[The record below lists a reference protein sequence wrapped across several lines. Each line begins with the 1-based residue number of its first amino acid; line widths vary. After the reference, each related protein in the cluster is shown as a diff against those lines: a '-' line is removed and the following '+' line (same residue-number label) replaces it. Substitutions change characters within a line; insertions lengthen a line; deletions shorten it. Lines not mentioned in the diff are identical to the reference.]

1 VRSIIESSLRFRGLV
16 IGVAAGMVLIGVV
29 QLRTMPA
36 DVVPEFVPPY
46 VQVQTEA
53 LGLSAAEVEQLITVP
68 LEADL
73 LAGVAWLDR
82 IESESVPGLSS
93 VFMYFKPG
101 TDLLRAR
108 QVVAERLTQAAGLPH
123 VSKPPAMLQP
133 LSSNNRLMMVALSSK
148 DLPLMDVSVLAR
160 WTIRPRLLGIEGVA
174 NVSIWGQRERQL
186 QVQVDPAKLRDKGVS
201 LLQVISTTGNALW
214 VSPLSFLEAS
224 SPGTGGFIDTPNQRL
239 GIQHILPIS
248 SAADLA
254 QVPIEPV
261 DATSG
266 AVPAGLRLGDVAT
279 VIENHQPLIGDAVV
293 DDGAGLFLVIEK
305 FPNANTL
312 EVTRGVEDALEAL
325 RPGLGSV
332 TVDPTIFRPATFI
345 EQAESNLALAFLLAL
360 VLVAFA
366 LGAFVF
372 DWRAGLIG
380 LVAIPVSLVAAT
392 LVLYVLGATLNLM
405 IVAGLVIAIVVVV
418 DDAVVGTDNVL
429 RRLQNPRDGDADLS
443 TAAILVE
450 STLEVRRALVYA
462 TAIIAVALVP
472 LVFTGGTAGAFLPH
486 VALAYLAAVV
496 VSMIV
501 ALTVTPALGLVLLSR
516 WPAERRES
524 PIVRALRGGYQA
536 ALARITHKPRAV
548 LAVAGAIALA
558 AILVVPLTT
567 QSFIPAFR
575 DRALLI
581 HWDGPPGT
589 SLPEMNR
596 IVARASQELRA
607 LPGIRSVGGHVGR
620 AIASDRVVGSNSGE
634 LWVGM
639 DPAADYD
646 ATYAGI
652 KSVVGGYPGL
662 RHTIST
668 FPNERIAQVLS
679 GPDKDL
685 VVRVYGEDLDVL
697 RSKAAE
703 VKKAMSGIEGVTD
716 AAVDSPTNQPTLEVE
731 IDLPKAQAQ
740 GIKAG
745 DVRRAAATLLS
756 GLQVG
761 SLFEDQKV
769 FEVVV
774 WGTPE
779 IRRSLSSVRDL
790 LLETPSGGHVRLGD
804 VAEVRIASS
813 PDRIQREGVTR
824 RIDVGANVRGRDIG
838 AVVRDVQAAIGRVEF
853 PFEHHAEILGGYAER
868 QADRDRL
875 IALGVGAAILVFL
888 LLQAA
893 FGSWRLAATVF
904 LTLPAA
910 LLGGLLVAVA
920 AGGVISLGSIAGF
933 IAVFGLAAR
942 SSVLLISHYQTLEQE
957 EGEKSRLELMLRGS
971 RERLGPTLTTAV
983 ASLLAVL
990 PFVLLGDQAGFEMVH
1005 PMALVMV
1012 GGLIASTL
1020 ITLFVIPVLYLRS
1033 GPSPEAA
1040 PSTTQLIDQPGLSP
1054 A

>member
-1 VRSIIESSLRFRGLV
+1 VRSIIESSLRFRGVV
-16 IGVAAGMVLIGVV
+16 IGLAAGLVLIGVV
-29 QLRTMPA
+29 QLRMMPA
-36 DVVPEFVPPY
+36 DVVPEFLPPY

-93 VFMYFKPG
+93 VVMYFQPG

-133 LSSNNRLMMVALSSK
+133 LSSSNRLMMVGLSSK
-148 DLPLMDVSVLAR
+148 ELSLMDVSVLAR

-186 QVQVDPAKLRDKGVS
+186 QVQVDPAKLRDRGVS
-201 LLQVISTTGNALW
+201 LLQVISTTGNSLW

-254 QVPIEPV
+254 QVPIEP
-261 DATSG
+261 ANPTSS
-266 AVPAGLRLGDVAT
+266 AVPGGLRLGDVAT
-279 VIENHQPLIGDAVV
+279 VVEDHQPLIGDAVV

-332 TVDPTIFRPATFI
+332 TIDPTVFRPATFI
-345 EQAESNLALAFLLAL
+345 EQVESNLVLAFLLAL
-360 VLVAFA
+360 VLIA
-366 LGAFVF
+366 LVIGAFVF

-380 LVAIPVSLVAAT
+380 LLAITVSLVAAA

-429 RRLQNPRDGDADLS
+429 RRLQDRRDGDADLS
-443 TAAILVE
+443 TAAIVVE
-450 STLEVRRALVYA
+450 STLEVRRPLVYG
-462 TAIIAVALVP
+462 TAIIATALVP
-472 LVFTGGTAGAFLPH
+472 LIFTGGLAGAFLPH

-496 VSMIV
+496 VSSVV
-501 ALTVTPALGLVLLSR
+501 ALTVTPALGLVLVSR

-524 PIVRALRGGYQA
+524 PLVRGLRRGYQA
-536 ALARITHKPRAV
+536 ALARIVHRPRTV
-548 LAVAGAIALA
+548 LAATGLVVLAG
-558 AILVVPLTT
+558 ILVVPFTSQAL
-567 QSFIPAFR
+567 IPAFR
-575 DRALLI
+575 DRTLLI
-581 HWDGPPGT
+581 HWDGPAGT

-596 IVARASQELRA
+596 VVARASQELRS

-620 AIASDRVVGSNSGE
+620 AIASDQVVGSNSGE
-634 LWVGM
+634 LWVTM

-652 KSVVGGYPGL
+652 KSVVAGYPGL
-662 RHTIST
+662 HRTINT
-668 FPNERIAQVLS
+668 FSNERISQVLS
-679 GPDKDL
+679 GSDKDL
-685 VVRVYGEDLDVL
+685 VVRVYGEDLEVL

-703 VKKAMSGIEGVTD
+703 LSKAMSGIEGVTD
-716 AAVDSPTNQPTLEVE
+716 ATVDSPINQPTLEVQ
-731 IDLPKAQAQ
+731 IDLPKAQAL

-745 DVRRAAATLLS
+745 DIRRAAATLMS

-779 IRRSLSSVRDL
+779 IRRSLSSVQDL
-790 LLETPSGGHVRLGD
+790 LIETPTGGSVRLGD

-824 RIDVGANVRGRDIG
+824 RIDVGANVRGRDIT
-838 AVVRDVQAAIGRVEF
+838 AVAGDVQAAIAQVEF
-853 PFEHHAEILGGYAER
+853 PFEHHAEILGGYVDRE
-868 QADRDRL
+868 ADRDRL
-875 IALGVGAAILVFL
+875 IALGVAAAILVFL

-893 FGSWRLAATVF
+893 FGSWRLAAMVL
-904 LTLPAA
+904 LTFPAA
-910 LLGGLLVAVA
+910 LLGGLVVAGA
-920 AGGVISLGSIAGF
+920 AGGTISLGSIAGF
-933 IAVFGLAAR
+933 IAVFGFAAR
-942 SSVLLISHYQTLEQE
+942 SSVLLIGHYQTLEREVGQVF
-957 EGEKSRLELMLRGS
+957 GLDLILRGS

-983 ASLLAVL
+983 ATSVAVL
-990 PFVLLGDQAGFEMVH
+990 PFVILGGQAGFEIVH

-1012 GGLIASTL
+1012 GGLVASTL
-1020 ITLFVIPVLYLRS
+1020 INLFVVPVLYLRF
-1033 GPSPEAA
+1033 GASPEAA
-1040 PSTTQLIDQPGLSP
+1040 ASVTQLIDQPSLSP

>member
-1 VRSIIESSLRFRGLV
+1 MRSIIEGSLRFRGVV
-16 IGVAAGMVLIGVV
+16 IGLAVGLVLIGVV

-36 DVVPEFVPPY
+36 DVVPEFLPPY

-93 VFMYFKPG
+93 VVMYFQPG

-133 LSSNNRLMMVALSSK
+133 LSSNNRLMMVGLSSK
-148 DLPLMDVSVLAR
+148 ELSLMDVSVLAR

-186 QVQVDPAKLRDKGVS
+186 QVQVDPAKLRDRGVS
-201 LLQVISTTGNALW
+201 LLQVISTTGNSLW

-254 QVPIEPV
+254 QVPIEP
-261 DATSG
+261 ASPTSS
-266 AVPAGLRLGDVAT
+266 AVPGGLRLGDVAT
-279 VIENHQPLIGDAVV
+279 VVEDHQPLIGDAVV

-332 TVDPTIFRPATFI
+332 TIDPTVFRPATFI
-345 EQAESNLALAFLLAL
+345 EQVESNLTLAFLLAL
-360 VLVAFA
+360 VLIA
-366 LGAFVF
+366 LVIGAFVF

-380 LVAIPVSLVAAT
+380 LLAITVSLVAAA

-429 RRLQNPRDGDADLS
+429 RRLQDRRDGDADLS
-443 TAAILVE
+443 MTAIVVE
-450 STLEVRRALVYA
+450 STLEVRRPLVYG
-462 TAIIAVALVP
+462 TAIIATALVP
-472 LVFTGGTAGAFLPH
+472 LIFTGGLAGAFLPH

-496 VSMIV
+496 VSLVV
-501 ALTVTPALGLVLLSR
+501 ALTVTPALALVLLSR

-524 PIVRALRGGYQA
+524 PLVRALRRGYQA
-536 ALARITHKPRAV
+536 ALARIVHRPRTV
-548 LAVAGAIALA
+548 LAAVGVVVLAG
-558 AILVVPLTT
+558 ILVVPFTS
-567 QSFIPAFR
+567 QSLIPAFR
-575 DRALLI
+575 DRTLLI
-581 HWDGPPGT
+581 HWDGPAGT

-596 IVARASQELRA
+596 VVARASQELRS
-607 LPGIRSVGGHVGR
+607 LPGIASVGGHVGR
-620 AIASDRVVGSNSGE
+620 AIASDQVVGSNSGE
-634 LWVGM
+634 LWVTM

-652 KSVVGGYPGL
+652 KSVVAGYPGL
-662 RHTIST
+662 RRTINT
-668 FPNERIAQVLS
+668 FSNERISQVLAGS
-679 GPDKDL
+679 DKDL
-685 VVRVYGEDLDVL
+685 VVRVYGEDLEVL

-703 VKKAMSGIEGVTD
+703 LSKAMSGIEGVTD
-716 AAVDSPTNQPTLEVE
+716 ATVDSPVNQPTLEVQ
-731 IDLPKAQAQ
+731 IDLPKAQAL

-745 DVRRAAATLLS
+745 DIRRAAATLMS

-779 IRRSLSSVRDL
+779 IRQSLSSVRDL
-790 LLETPSGGHVRLGD
+790 LIETPTGGSVRLGD
-804 VAEVRIASS
+804 VADVRIASS

-824 RIDVGANVRGRDIG
+824 RIDVGANVQGRDIG
-838 AVVRDVQAAIGRVEF
+838 AVARDVQAAIARVEF
-853 PFEHHAEILGGYAER
+853 PFEHHAEILGGYADRE
-868 QADRDRL
+868 ADRDRL
-875 IALGVGAAILVFL
+875 IALGVAAAILVFL

-904 LTLPAA
+904 LTFPVA
-910 LLGGLLVAVA
+910 LLGGLVVAGA
-920 AGGVISLGSIAGF
+920 AGGTISLGSIAGF
-933 IAVFGLAAR
+933 IAVFGFAAR
-942 SSVLLISHYQTLEQE
+942 SSVLLIGHFKTLERE
-957 EGEKSRLELMLRGS
+957 EGQSFGLELILRGS

-983 ASLLAVL
+983 ATMLAVL
-990 PFVLLGDQAGFEMVH
+990 PFVILGGQAGFEIVH

-1012 GGLIASTL
+1012 GGLVASTL
-1020 ITLFVIPVLYLRS
+1020 INLFVVPVLYLRF
-1033 GPSPEAA
+1033 GASPEAA
-1040 PSTTQLIDQPGLSP
+1040 ASTTQLIDQPALSP

>member
-1 VRSIIESSLRFRGLV
+1 MRSIIEASLRFRGVV
-16 IGVAAGMVLIGVV
+16 IGLAAGLVLIGVV
-29 QLRTMPA
+29 QVRTMPA

-46 VQVQTEA
+46 VAVQTEA

-82 IESESVPGLSS
+82 IESDSVPGLSS
-93 VFMYFKPG
+93 VVMYFQPG

-108 QVVAERLTQAAGLPH
+108 QMVAERLTQAAGLPH

-133 LSSNNRLMMVALSSK
+133 LSSNNRLMMVGLSSK
-148 DLPLMDVSVLAR
+148 ELSLMDVSVLAR

-186 QVQVDPAKLRDKGVS
+186 QVQVDPTKLRDRGVS

-254 QVPIEPV
+254 QVPIEP
-261 DATSG
+261 ANPTSS
-266 AVPAGLRLGDVAT
+266 AVPGALRLGDVAT
-279 VIENHQPLIGDAVV
+279 VVEDHQPLIGDAVV
-293 DDGAGLFLVIEK
+293 NDGAGLFLVIEK

-325 RPGLGSV
+325 RPGLGNV
-332 TVDPTIFRPATFI
+332 TIDPTVFRPATFI
-345 EQAESNLALAFLLAL
+345 EQAESNLALAALLAL
-360 VLVAFA
+360 ALIALV

-380 LVAIPVSLVAAT
+380 LLAITVSMVAAA
-392 LVLYVLGATLNLM
+392 LVLFVLGATLNLL

-429 RRLQNPRDGDADLS
+429 RRLQDRRDGEAERS
-443 TAAILVE
+443 MAAIVAE
-450 STLEVRRALVYA
+450 STLEVRRTLVFA
-462 TAIIAVALVP
+462 TAIIAIALVP
-472 LVFTGGTAGAFLPH
+472 LIFTGGVAGAFLPH
-486 VALAYLAAVV
+486 VALAYLTAVV
-496 VSMIV
+496 TSMVV
-501 ALTVTPALGLVLLSR
+501 AMTVTPAIGLVLWSR

-524 PIVRALRGGYQA
+524 PLVRALRRGYQS
-536 ALARITHKPRAV
+536 ALVRLVRRPRTV
-548 LAVAGAIALA
+548 LAAAGVLVLA
-558 AILVVPLTT
+558 GILVVPFTT
-567 QSFIPAFR
+567 QSLIPGFR
-575 DRALLI
+575 DRSLLI
-581 HWDGPPGT
+581 HWDGPAGT

-596 IVARASQELRA
+596 VVARASQELRS
-607 LPGIRSVGGHVGR
+607 LPGIRNVGGHVGR
-620 AIASDRVVGSNSGE
+620 AIASDQVVDSNSGE
-634 LWVGM
+634 LWVTM

-646 ATYAGI
+646 ATYARI
-652 KSVVGGYPGL
+652 KSVVAGYPGL
-662 RHTIST
+662 RHTIDT
-668 FPNERIAQVLS
+668 FSNERISQVLS
-679 GPDKDL
+679 GSDKDL

-697 RSKAAE
+697 RSKATE
-703 VKKAMSGIEGVTD
+703 LSKSISGIGGVTN
-716 AAVDSPTNQPTLEVE
+716 ATVDSPINQPTLEVE
-731 IDLPKAQAQ
+731 IDLPKAQAL

-745 DVRRAAATLLS
+745 DIRRAAATLMS

-774 WGTPE
+774 WGTPD
-779 IRRSLSSVRDL
+779 IRQSLSSVRDL
-790 LLETPSGGHVRLGD
+790 LIETPTGGSVRLGD
-804 VAEVRIASS
+804 VAEARIAAS

-824 RIDVGANVRGRDIG
+824 RIDVGVSVRGRDIG
-838 AVVRDVQAAIGRVEF
+838 EVARDVQAAIAQVQF
-853 PFEHHAEILGGYAER
+853 PFEHHAEILGGYADR

-875 IALGVGAAILVFL
+875 IALGVAAAILVYL

-904 LTLPAA
+904 VTFPTA
-910 LLGGLLVAVA
+910 LLGGLVVTRA
-920 AGGVISLGSIAGF
+920 AGEPISLGSIAGC
-933 IAVFGLAAR
+933 IAVLGFAAR
-942 SSVLLISHYQTLEQE
+942 SSVLLIGRYRTLERE
-957 EGEKSRLELMLRGS
+957 EGQAFRLELILRAS

-983 ASLLAVL
+983 ATVFAVL
-990 PFVLLGDQAGFEMVH
+990 PFVILGGQAGFEIVH

-1020 ITLFVIPVLYLRS
+1020 MTLFVVPILYLRL
-1033 GPSPEAA
+1033 GASPEATE
-1040 PSTTQLIDQPGLSP
+1040 SITQLMDQPGLSP